1 MGQLGRIECAD
12 FFYIPHLVLDSD
24 YKCMHVCMYR
34 YVVCSSVEAAHPVKI
49 IAAPPKHLLGSFVQK
64 VDEIT

>member
-24 YKCMHVCMYR
+24 DYTCMHVCMYR
-34 YVVCSSVEAAHPVKI
+34 YVVCSSVEAAVMYMYIFQFK
-49 IAAPPKHLLGSFVQK
+49 
-64 VDEIT
+64 